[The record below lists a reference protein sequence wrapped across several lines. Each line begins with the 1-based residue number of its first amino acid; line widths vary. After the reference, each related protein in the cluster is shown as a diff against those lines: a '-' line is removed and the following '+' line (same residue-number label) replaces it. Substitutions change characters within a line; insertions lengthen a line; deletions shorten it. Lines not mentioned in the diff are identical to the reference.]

1 MSYGEL
7 VLPPVYDGVNRVTGR
22 FMKGHIPANK
32 GKKWDEYMSKRSQ
45 RRCRKGWNNLDQY
58 RPKKRPDTAGRCRRT
73 LVAVMD
79 DGTWKV
85 FGFSREAVAWMG
97 AQGVMCNRENIGRC
111 ARLNES
117 NRRRY
122 GVHPPS
128 DDHRYKGVRWY
139 YDDNSAW
146 MRKIKNI

>member
-7 VLPPVYDGVNRVTGR
+7 VMPPIYDGVNRVTGR
-22 FMKGHIPANK
+22 FMKGHVPANK

-79 DGTWKV
+79 DGSWKV
-85 FGFSREAVAWMG
+85 FDFSREAVAWMG
-97 AQGVMCNRENIGRC
+97 AHGVVCNRENIGRC

-117 NRRRY
+117 KRRRY
-122 GVHPPS
+122 GVHPQS